1 MKGWWILSFPK
12 SFNSKGV
19 LEPGTYAISFS
30 QLKTS
35 ILVEGDGSS
44 QSWDREWRLFLANQ
58 AEVLIHQL
66 WQVGIVDIYLDG
78 SFVENKDHPN
88 DIDGYFD
95 PNLSMLK
102 KEDMNRFQ
110 EIISE
115 LNSIDPHKIW
125 TWDPRARRKCD
136 GFAKAQLPMWLF
148 YRVEL
153 YPHLNQGTGIIDK
166 FGYDLKFPSAFR
178 QSRIDFEPKGIVQ
191 IVQGEKND

>member
-1 MKGWWILSFPK
+1 VL
-12 SFNSKGV
+12 FNEKGV
-19 LEPGTYAISFS
+19 LEPGTHRSSFPE
-30 QLKTS
+30 LKTS

-44 QSWDREWRLFLANQ
+44 DNWNKEWRLFLVNQ
-58 AEVLIHQL
+58 AEILVRQL
-66 WQVGIVDIYLDG
+66 WQVGVNDIFLDG

-95 PNLSMLK
+95 PHLSMLK
-102 KEDMNRFQ
+102 KEDMEHFQ
-110 EIISE
+110 KIISE

-125 TWDPRARRKCD
+125 TWDPQARKKCD

-153 YPHLNQGTGIIDK
+153 YPHLNQGTGIADK

-178 QSRIDFEPKGIVQ
+178 QSRSNFEPKGIVQ
-191 IVQGEKND
+191 IVQGE